1 MKNGWHTPERLVMSL
16 PPPLKKVTKDKIG
29 VLVTV

>member
-1 MKNGWHTPERLVMSL
+1 MKNGWHTPERLVMS